1 MYKTFTAFCL
11 GAVELVEVTDQLPG
25 LKYTRGKSSWKVY
38 SRHNET
44 FEKFEDVPE
53 KLQTQIRPSM
63 FPPVSEAAEK
73 SHLERWYV
81 QTMYKVVLF
90 NETLHGCSSHQEG
103 SRGKIITLGQKS
115 RSRLTFVSKSLPLHN
130 FAANGLI

>member
-25 LKYTRGKSSWKVY
+25 LKYTRGKSMWKVY

-53 KLQTQIRPSM
+53 KLQTQDPSQHVPSCIR
-63 FPPVSEAAEK
+63 
-73 SHLERWYV
+73 
-81 QTMYKVVLF
+81 
-90 NETLHGCSSHQEG
+90 G
-103 SRGKIITLGQKS
+103 SRKITPGEMV
-115 RSRLTFVSKSLPLHN
+115 RTNNV
-130 FAANGLI
+130 